1 MNISTIYYL
10 RYYLRYYSILHHIHS
25 YSNTAWL
32 LQYQLLGSPV
42 RRGHFSHAQ
51 SFHVISNSISVT
63 GMWWCRPRQLFARGS
78 KVPPVFG
85 LPWIFNIWD
94 PILNFDSFNSFP
106 FSIWPHNHLPSP
118 YIPFIFPLH
127 SVEHWQMDLFVD
139 VFSCWLVVLDP
150 GTRCKML
157 RSCFQCRKVPETA
170 RAWDK
175 CAEAPDARC
184 LADTRA

>member
-10 RYYLRYYSILHHIHS
+10 RYCSILHPIHS

-85 LPWIFNIWD
+85 LPWIFNIGD
-94 PILNFDSFNSFP
+94 PILNFWSLSSNDLFWCPRCFVFFSFNSFP

-127 SVEHWQMDLFVD
+127 SLYIQLSIGKWF
-139 VFSCWLVVLDP
+139 
-150 GTRCKML
+150 
-157 RSCFQCRKVPETA
+157 
-170 RAWDK
+170 
-175 CAEAPDARC
+175 C
-184 LADTRA
+184 LLTFFPVG